1 MYELYAKA
9 RDFKPDPVY
18 TDQHCLYFTF
28 SNGLPLTE
36 TQIKNFF
43 NRDYSPYV
51 ADVFVFRRK
60 GGRGQPLFGKVV
72 FKNTDSP
79 DKIMQNRGKA
89 FFYVEG
95 RPLWCRRWVSKKKET
110 TASASDSLRDGGS
123 HHGGD

>member
-1 MYELYAKA
+1 MFCLIVT
-9 RDFKPDPVY
+9 FGDPYHTLLVITNTY
-18 TDQHCLYFTF
+18 ICLPTGSFLCVLIMIIF
-28 SNGLPLTE
+28 
-36 TQIKNFF
+36 II
-43 NRDYSPYV
+43 RDYSPYV